1 MDASF
6 KINREE
12 ILKVYATGPEMVIAL
27 IEGIIEQQEQ
37 RITALE
43 QELKELKQDSHNSG
57 KPPSRDSVQ
66 RKQLNRKQ
74 SRRKRATAKRAG
86 GQPEHACATLRQVA
100 QADTITIHPV
110 ERCRCGCSL
119 YGEPVAD
126 YERRQVFDLPPLP
139 VEVSEHRAERKR
151 CPHCG
156 QFNAAEFPAA
166 VTQPVQYGPRLQ
178 AVAAYLRN
186 YGLLPYQRTAEL
198 FADLF
203 SIPVSVGTLV
213 TINERCGERLSG
225 INEQLRAALRTQPVV
240 CFDETGMSIGGELH
254 WLHVASTELLTY
266 YEGHAKRGREAFAA
280 IAILPEFG
288 GTAVH
293 DNWQSY
299 FGYPCDHGLCNAH
312 HLRELTFIHEQY
324 GQDWAA
330 TLIELLVEIKGAVD
344 AAVHEQRRQLPES
357 VRERFVA
364 AYHRIINAG
373 LQANPAP
380 PEAPGSA
387 KKRGRKKQSKA
398 RNLLLRLAGRWRQV
412 LAFMDDFGVPF
423 DNNQAERDL
432 RMMKVQQ
439 KISGTFRSAA
449 GAVAFCRTRSY
460 ISTIRKNGLNVL
472 EALTSVFDGHPITPP
487 CLTPATQAE

>member
-1 MDASF
+1 M
-6 KINREE
+6 
-12 ILKVYATGPEMVIAL
+12 
-27 IEGIIEQQEQ
+27 
-37 RITALE
+37 
-43 QELKELKQDSHNSG
+43 
-57 KPPSRDSVQ
+57 
-66 RKQLNRKQ
+66 
-74 SRRKRATAKRAG
+74 
-86 GQPEHACATLRQVA
+86 
-100 QADTITIHPV
+100 
-110 ERCRCGCSL
+110 
-119 YGEPVAD
+119 
-126 YERRQVFDLPPLP
+126 FDLPPLQ
-139 VEVSEHRAERKR
+139 VEVSEHRAERKC
-151 CPHCG
+151 CPDCG
-156 QFNAAEFPAA
+156 QLNAAEFPAA

-225 INEQLRAALRTQPVV
+225 INEQLRAALRAQPVV

-266 YEGHAKRGREAFAA
+266 YQGHAKRGREAFAA
-280 IAILPEFG
+280 IAILPDCG

-299 FGYPCDHGLCNAH
+299 FGYSCGHGLCNGH

-324 GQDWAA
+324 GQDWAPA
-330 TLIELLVEIKGAVD
+330 LIELLVAIKGAVG
-344 AAVHEQRRQLPES
+344 AAVQEQRPQLPKS

-380 PEAPGSA
+380 PEAPGSP

-398 RNLLLRLAGRWRQV
+398 RNLLLRLASRWRQV

-472 EALTSVFDGHPITPP
+472 EALTSVFDGHPMTPP
-487 CLTPATQAE
+487 CLKPAHPG